1 MENSNIKGHWVGIF
15 TSKDDETEIDFTEYV
30 TAPLAGLSQLNTGRT
45 VELLPT
51 FFIAV
56 NILALTSSS
65 QKYILLH
72 SQILPQI
79 LRNSVA
85 FYNIL

>member
-15 TSKDDETEIDFTEYV
+15 TSKDDETEIDFIEYV

-45 VELLPT
+45 VELLPS

>member
-15 TSKDDETEIDFTEYV
+15 TSKDDETEIDFTDDV